1 MLARPCW
8 PERTM
13 SADTPAGT
21 AALATV
27 GFGIAAL
34 ERCDNAV
41 TTLATCMEHN
51 ARVDD
56 KRYEEVQSALAAL
69 SQRLN
74 RIEAVQQQLI
84 NFVSRMESIDDSSQH
99 SSPSAVPADPEQ
111 GGTEP

>member
-34 ERCDNAV
+34 ERCDAAV
-41 TTLATCMEHN
+41 TALATCMEHN
-51 ARVDD
+51 AKVDD

-69 SQRLN
+69 RERLN
-74 RIEAVQQQLI
+74 HIEAVQQRLI
-84 NFVSRMESIDDSSQH
+84 NFVSRMESIGDSSQH
-99 SSPSAVPADPEQ
+99 SSPTAVPADPEQ
-111 GGTEP
+111 EETEP